1 MLASSFDNSAN
12 CKSIGIMSEKIIL
25 SCAITVKLRQKVLFY
40 GFVKS
45 VLYLSEIE
53 AINRKSR
60 FYAVSRATCKDSFV
74 I

>member
-40 GFVKS
+40 GFVKF
-45 VLYLSEIE
+45 VLYLIEIV
-53 AINRKSR
+53 AISQKSI
-60 FYAVSRATCKDSFV
+60 FLCGE
-74 I
+74 

>member
-25 SCAITVKLRQKVLFY
+25 SWAITVKLRQKVLFY
-40 GFVKS
+40 DFVKS

-53 AINRKSR
+53 EVNRKPR